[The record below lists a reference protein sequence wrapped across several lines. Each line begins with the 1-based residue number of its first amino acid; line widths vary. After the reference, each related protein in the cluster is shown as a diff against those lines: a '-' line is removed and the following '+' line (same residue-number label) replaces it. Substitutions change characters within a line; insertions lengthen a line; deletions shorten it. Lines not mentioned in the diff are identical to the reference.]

1 MMTENVKQFIEENI
15 TTIEQEDWQKLFD
28 AWYFTYSMIDRD
40 VDFKQLKELF
50 DIFRE
55 SGINLAKESETA
67 RESLIVKYMHEYVEE
82 MQFMQEETVS
92 WAGAI
97 NNLHS
102 RLGVNLLD
110 TKKLFEAVCDSNGL
124 EPTTDDKLRYKL
136 K

>member
-1 MMTENVKQFIEENI
+1 MTENVKKFIEDNI
-15 TTIEQEDWQKLFD
+15 EIIEQQDWEKLFEDW
-28 AWYFTYSMIDRD
+28 YFGYSMMD
-40 VDFKQLKELF
+40 VDVDYKQLKELF

-67 RESLIVKYMHEYVEE
+67 RESLIVKYMNEYVEE
-82 MQFMQEETVS
+82 KQFLEEETVT
-92 WAGAI
+92 WAGAV

>member
-1 MMTENVKQFIEENI
+1 MTDNVKQFIEENI
-15 TTIEQEDWQKLFD
+15 TTIEQQDWEKLFD
-28 AWYFTYSMIDRD
+28 TWYFTYSMMD
-40 VDFKQLKELF
+40 VNVDYKQLQELF

-55 SGINLAKESETA
+55 SGINLAKETESA
-67 RESLIVKYMHEYVEE
+67 RQSLIVKYMHEYVEE

-97 NNLHS
+97 NSLHS

-110 TKKLFEAVCDSNGL
+110 SKKLFKSVCESKGL
-124 EPTTDDKLRYKL
+124 TPTDDTKVRYKL

>member
-1 MMTENVKQFIEENI
+1 MTDNVKQFIEENI

-28 AWYFTYSMIDRD
+28 DWYFSYSMMDRD
-40 VDFKQLKELF
+40 VDYKQLQELF

-67 RESLIVKYMHEYVEE
+67 RESLIVKYIHEYVEE
-82 MQFMQEETVS
+82 KQFMQEETVT
-92 WAGAI
+92 WAGAV

-110 TKKLFEAVCDSNGL
+110 IKKLFRSVCESDGL
-124 EPTTDDKLRYKL
+124 EPTDDNKIRYKL